1 MMTLGDSMAMFA
13 SEVILGKGKLS
24 KPKPINRLS
33 LGIQEKTKGE
43 IYVGNV
49 NIGKNVLNIDM
60 EIKNRNI

>member
-1 MMTLGDSMAMFA
+1 MAMFV
-13 SEVILGKGKLS
+13 SEIILGRGKLN

-33 LGIQEKTKGE
+33 LGIQEKTKGK

-60 EIKNRNI
+60 ETKNKII